1 MARRT
6 NVRGLSLI
14 ELMVVLTVIGVMLML
29 ALPGFGNWT
38 QNARIRTVAEEVQN
52 GLRLAQ
58 SEAVNRNRRVA
69 FVRTNAAPTR
79 NAAPAANGTN
89 WYVQVLPL
97 PSEVGDATFDATS
110 YVQGGAF
117 SAQAG
122 ATVGGQAAFCFNS
135 VGRVINDTSTG
146 LGADCVAPTDA
157 ANPEDITIALGTN
170 DRSMRVELFLG
181 GRVRMCDPLAASSQP
196 NACTP

>member
-1 MARRT
+1 MSRLQ
-6 NVRGLSLI
+6 VKGLSLI

-29 ALPGFGNWT
+29 AVPGFGNWI
-38 QNARIRTVAEEVQN
+38 QNSRIRTVAEEVQN

-79 NAAPAANGTN
+79 NATPAANGTN
-89 WYVQVLPL
+89 WYVQVLPMA
-97 PSEVGDATFDATS
+97 SEVGDVTFDATS
-110 YVQGGAF
+110 YIQGGVF
-117 SAQAG
+117 SVQSG
-122 ATVGGQAAFCFNS
+122 ATVGGQSLFCFNS
-135 VGRVINDTSTG
+135 VGRVINDNTTL
-146 LGADCVAPTDA
+146 LGADCMAPADA
-157 ANPEDITIALGTN
+157 ANPEDIDITLGTN

-181 GRVRMCDPLAASSQP
+181 GRVRMCDVNAASGQP

>member
-1 MARRT
+1 MSRLP
-6 NVRGLSLI
+6 VKGLSLI

-29 ALPGFGNWT
+29 AIPGFGSWS
-38 QNARIRTVAEEVQN
+38 QNSRVRTVAEEVQN

-69 FVRTNAAPTR
+69 FVRTNAAPAR
-79 NAAPAANGTN
+79 NATPAANGTN

-97 PSEVGDATFDATS
+97 PSEVGDAIFDATS

-117 SAQAG
+117 SAQSG
-122 ATVGGQAAFCFNS
+122 ATVAGQALFCFNS

-146 LGADCVAPTDA
+146 LGADCVAPTSSAD
-157 ANPEDITIALGTN
+157 PQDINITLASGN
-170 DRSMRVELFLG
+170 REMRVELFLG
-181 GRVRMCDPLAASSQP
+181 GRVRMCDVLAASSQP

>member
-1 MARRT
+1 MSRLQMK
-6 NVRGLSLI
+6 GLSLI

-29 ALPGFGNWT
+29 AIPGFGNWS
-38 QNARIRTVAEEVQN
+38 QNSRIRTVAEEVQN

-69 FVRTNAAPTR
+69 FVRTNAAPAR

-117 SAQAG
+117 SAQSG
-122 ATVGGQAAFCFNS
+122 ATVAGREVFCFNS
-135 VGRVINDTSTG
+135 VGRVINDTNTL
-146 LGADCVAPTDA
+146 LGADCVAPVDA
-157 ANPEDITIALGTN
+157 GNPEDIDIMLGSN
-170 DRSMRVELFLG
+170 NREMRVELFLG
-181 GRVRMCDPLAASSQP
+181 GRVRMCDVLAASGQP

>member
-1 MARRT
+1 MAHRT
-6 NVRGLSLI
+6 HARGLSLI

-29 ALPGFGNWT
+29 AIPGFGNWT
-38 QNARIRTVAEEVQN
+38 QNSRIRTVAEEVQN

-69 FVRTNAAPTR
+69 FVRTNAAPAR
-79 NAAPAANGTN
+79 NAAPATNGTN

-117 SAQAG
+117 SAQSG
-122 ATVGGQAAFCFNS
+122 ATVAGQALFCFNS
-135 VGRVINDTSTG
+135 VGRVINDTNTL
-146 LGADCVAPTDA
+146 LGADCVAPTSSAD
-157 ANPEDITIALGTN
+157 PQDIDITLASGN
-170 DRSMRVELFLG
+170 RAMRVELFLG
-181 GRVRMCDPLAASSQP
+181 GRVRMCDVLAASGQP